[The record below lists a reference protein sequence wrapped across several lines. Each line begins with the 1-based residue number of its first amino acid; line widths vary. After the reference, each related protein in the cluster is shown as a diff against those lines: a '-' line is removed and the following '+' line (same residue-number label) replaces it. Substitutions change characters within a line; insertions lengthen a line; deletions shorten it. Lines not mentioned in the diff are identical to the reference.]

1 MEQRCER
8 ICKRIMRSIVLI
20 TEELGIDHREFR
32 DEVGELSHPTVWI
45 LTVIMIFNRTGYKQT
60 FQKLLFG
67 IYLQQRLFLLSLGHH
82 TVPLHFGRVYHHWLT
97 PHNNR

>member
-45 LTVIMIFNRTGYKQT
+45 LTVIMIFRAPTN
-60 FQKLLFG
+60 
-67 IYLQQRLFLLSLGHH
+67 
-82 TVPLHFGRVYHHWLT
+82 V
-97 PHNNR
+97 